1 MMFLRRLA
9 FGLFCLA
16 AVGYVAWANMHG
28 YVPFVANDVN
38 ATRAAPAHF
47 HK

>member
-1 MMFLRRLA
+1 MRFRQFI
-9 FGLFCLA
+9 FGILCLT
-16 AVGYVAWANMHG
+16 AVLYVAAANMRG
-28 YVPFVANDVN
+28 YVPFVANAAN

>member
-1 MMFLRRLA
+1 MFLRRFLY
-9 FGLFCLA
+9 GVFCLA
-16 AVGYVAWANMHG
+16 AVGYVAYANMRG
-28 YVPFVANDVN
+28 YVPFVANAVN

>member
-1 MMFLRRLA
+1 MKLRQIL
-9 FGLFCLA
+9 FGTFCLA
-16 AVGYVAWANMHG
+16 AVGYVAYANMRG
-28 YVPFVANDVN
+28 YVPFVANAAN